1 MPQPSRVV
9 MISGASRGIGDSLAR
24 AFAAAGWTLSLGM
37 RSPAEAPEGGLV
49 HRYDAED
56 LATARAWV
64 DATEARYGRV
74 DALICNAGTA
84 ASVPLADATPAAFDQ
99 MWAVNTRAPFF
110 LVQYALP
117 LLKQAG
123 SGRVGIVSS
132 LSGKR
137 ARNAN
142 AGYQVTKFAAVGLAH
157 AVRASAWKDGVRA
170 TAICPSYVRT
180 RMGLQSG
187 TVQADAI
194 TDPDELA
201 GLVLHVMSLSNTA
214 SVAELIVNCAFEPVF

>member
-1 MPQPSRVV
+1 MSYPSRVV
-9 MISGASRGIGDSLAR
+9 MISGASQGIGAALAR
-24 AFAAAGWTLSLGM
+24 AFKAAGWTLSLGM
-37 RSPAEAPEGGLV
+37 RTPAHGTDGDLVCRYEAGEL
-49 HRYDAED
+49 H
-56 LATARAWV
+56 TARAWV
-64 DATEARYGRV
+64 DATASRFGRV
-74 DALICNAGTA
+74 DALVCNAGTA
-84 ASVPLADATPAAFDQ
+84 ATVRLADATPEAFDG
-99 MWAVNTRAPFF
+99 MWSVNTRAPFF

-117 LLKQAG
+117 LLKAAG
-123 SGRVGIVSS
+123 SGRVGVVSS

-137 ARNAN
+137 ARNDN

-157 AVRASAWKDGVRA
+157 AIRASAWKDGVRA

-214 SVAELIVNCAFEPVF
+214 AVAELIVNCAFEPVF